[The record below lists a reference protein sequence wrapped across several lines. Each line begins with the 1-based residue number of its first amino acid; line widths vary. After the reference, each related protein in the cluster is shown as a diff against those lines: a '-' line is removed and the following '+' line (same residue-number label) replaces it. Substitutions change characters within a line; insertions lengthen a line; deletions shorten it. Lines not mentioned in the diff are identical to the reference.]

1 MTAQSW
7 IRQIL
12 QKRRIPFSE
21 VHHPEGYTSQEV
33 AQRTHVSGHRV
44 AKVVIVIADGRPVE
58 LVLPATRHVVID
70 RVRKALPAREV
81 RLATEH
87 EMERYFADVEP
98 GAIPPLRHR
107 QWHDVPV
114 IMDEAMK
121 VDGDFLIQAGTHTD
135 AVWLRFDDWF
145 KLVTPRVERFSA
157 EGDVLHP
164 TDGRRKQS
172 VDSKHLPSDAWLPQF
187 LGNLLAV
194 LHLQAKEIE
203 RLSAH
208 VEQQT
213 DRRLEASKMPL
224 VISELSAMQTAVKDQ
239 TAHHQPTA

>member
-12 QKRRIPFSE
+12 HKRRIPFSE
-21 VHHPEGYTSQEV
+21 VHHPAAFTSQEV
-33 AQRTHVSGHRV
+33 AQRVHVSGHRV
-44 AKVVIVIADGRPVE
+44 AKVVIVVADGRPVE

-70 RVRKALPAREV
+70 RVRKVLAARDV
-81 RLATEH
+81 RFATEH
-87 EMERYFADVEP
+87 EIERYFADVEP
-98 GAIPPLRHR
+98 GTIPPLRR
-107 QWHDVPV
+107 PQWHDVPV

-157 EGDVLHP
+157 EGDVPYPATCCERHSADP
-164 TDGRRKQS
+164 KG
-172 VDSKHLPSDAWLPQF
+172 LPAEAWLPEF
-187 LGNLLAV
+187 LDNLLVV

-203 RLSAH
+203 RLSTH

-213 DRRLEASKMPL
+213 KRLLEASKMPL
-224 VISELSAMQTAVKDQ
+224 VISELSALQAAVKDR
-239 TAHHQPTA
+239 TAHN

>member
-12 QKRRIPFSE
+12 HKRRIPFSE

-87 EMERYFADVEP
+87 EMEHYFADVEP

-121 VDGDFLIQAGTHTD
+121 VDGDFLIQAGTHSD
-135 AVWLRFDDWF
+135 AVWLKFDDWF
-145 KLVTPRVERFSA
+145 KLVTPRVERFSG
-157 EGDVLHP
+157 EGDVARSAACRERH
-164 TDGRRKQS
+164 GAN
-172 VDSKHLPSDAWLPQF
+172 SKGLSSEAWLQPF
-187 LGNLLAV
+187 LDNLLAV

-208 VEQQT
+208 VEQHT
-213 DRRLEASKMPL
+213 DRLLEASNMPL
-224 VISELSAMQTAVKDQ
+224 VISELSALQAGVKDR
-239 TAHHQPTA
+239 TAHNQPGV